1 MGERMRKRF
10 TLLEMV
16 VAMLIVGV
24 LLSLSLTGLEK
35 LATAEAMQT
44 AATRLE
50 NAALKAR
57 SKAIIEGREQDTYV
71 ALLLPDSNEFINVGG
86 LPCRSYRICT
96 VKKKDTGSSISYEF
110 KGWIKNEDWQTLGT
124 GIVIVG
130 ASDAQRENR
139 AVDADIDENNSYKVE
154 NESTGKKLSGVSVLR
169 GTKFYDYKD
178 GEYGEEVSSSDISAV
193 DDIGYITGVP
203 GAPANGC
210 PGIVFNKYGNIVNAV
225 NLCLVLAEG
234 NVLESKY
241 SNSENVYRFR
251 NVFTDTKNGDLYLGN
266 WVEIT
271 FNIFTGRPNIRMM
284 GEDQP

>member
-1 MGERMRKRF
+1 M
-10 TLLEMV
+10 
-16 VAMLIVGV
+16 
-24 LLSLSLTGLEK
+24 
-35 LATAEAMQT
+35 
-44 AATRLE
+44 
-50 NAALKAR
+50 
-57 SKAIIEGREQDTYV
+57 
-71 ALLLPDSNEFINVGG
+71 
-86 LPCRSYRICT
+86 
-96 VKKKDTGSSISYEF
+96 
-110 KGWIKNEDWQTLGT
+110 GT

-169 GTKFYDYKD
+169 GAKFYDYND
-178 GEYGEEVSSSDISAV
+178 GEYGEEVSSSDVSAV

>member
-1 MGERMRKRF
+1 MRKRF

-50 NAALKAR
+50 NAVLKAR

-71 ALLLPDSNEFINVGG
+71 ALLLPDSNEFISVGG

-96 VKKKDTGSSISYEF
+96 VKKESTDSSYRF

-130 ASDAQRENR
+130 ASESQRKNR
-139 AVDADIDENNSYKVE
+139 ADDADIDEDNNYKIE
-154 NESTGKKLSGVSVLR
+154 DETPGKKLRGVSVLR
-169 GTKFYDYKD
+169 KSDFYDYRD
-178 GEYGEEVSSSDISAV
+178 GEYGEDVSASDTSSV
-193 DDIGYITGVP
+193 DSMGYIIGVP
-203 GAPANGC
+203 GAPAAGC
-210 PGIVFNKYGNIVNAV
+210 PGIVFNKYGNIMNAV

-234 NVLESKY
+234 NVLESK
-241 SNSENVYRFR
+241 SSDSENVYRFR
-251 NVFTDTKNGDLYLGN
+251 NVFTDTKSGDLYLGN

>member
-35 LATAEAMQT
+35 LATAEAMKT

-50 NAALKAR
+50 NAVLKAR
-57 SKAIIEGREQDTYV
+57 SKAIIEGREQDIYV
-71 ALLLPDSNEFINVGG
+71 ALLLPDSNDFINAGG

-96 VKKKDTGSSISYEF
+96 VKKSSSGDNYTF
-110 KGWIKNEDWQTLGT
+110 KSWIKNEDWQTLGT

-130 ASDAQRENR
+130 ASEKQRENR
-139 AVDADIDENNSYKVE
+139 AVDADIDEDNSYKIE
-154 NESTGKKLSGVSVLR
+154 NESSGKKLSGVSVLR
-169 GTKFYDYKD
+169 ETKFYDYND
-178 GEYGEEVSSSDISAV
+178 GKYGEDVSSSDTSSV
-193 DDIGYITGVP
+193 KDMGYITGAGFP
-203 GAPANGC
+203 SGGC

-225 NLCLVLAEG
+225 NLCLVMAEG
-234 NVLESKY
+234 NVLESK
-241 SNSENVYRFR
+241 STSSENVYRFR